1 MKKITLFILIIS
13 IASLVKAGNLP
24 LDFETGTYTFTNFDG
39 GAVTVIN
46 NPQSSGIN
54 TSTKVARM
62 VKNSGQNWAGSLITL
77 DNAIDF
83 STGKT
88 FKMKVF
94 VPKPNV
100 KVLLKVENAT
110 DGSIFYE
117 KEVTTTLTSQW
128 EELSFD
134 YSGID
139 VSKTYRKVVIIF
151 ELGTV
156 GDGSPNFTYL
166 FDDILL
172 AKGDVNQDKKPTT
185 SAPTPPVFGRQ
196 KVISIFSD
204 AFTDFDGTNFNP
216 YWQQSTVG
224 TIEDLLGGKVLKL
237 KNLNYQGIE
246 LAQEVNAAAMVYL
259 HIDVWT
265 SDETLL
271 DIYPISR
278 TTGERKASLKPL
290 IKNEWNSFDI
300 KLSDL
305 YYQGFNL
312 ADLFQFKFVGSGG
325 KTVYIDNLY
334 LYNDNP
340 TPDTEAPQNFT
351 ATVSTITYNS
361 IKLLLK
367 ANDNSGAVNYTI
379 NVGGINTIVGAASG
393 VEKAYE
399 FTRLPSST
407 SFTFSI
413 KAEDPS
419 GNGASN
425 NPVQVSAKTNEAF
438 PQPEISSPLPPTRN
452 PQDVISIFS
461 NSYTN
466 IAGTN
471 FNPNWQQS
479 TWYASMFIGENE
491 MVKYENFNY
500 QGIEIG
506 SKVNASGMKYLHID
520 VWTPNESSLSISPVS
535 QTTGEKSVK
544 LTPLRKNEWNSYD
557 IDLTSFTIQGMSMAD
572 ILHLKLVGSGKS
584 IIYVDNIY
592 FYRESTTDI
601 TDIKSKTEIR
611 LYPNPVLNALNVESI
626 QEIRNIE
633 IRTLTGQLVKNE
645 KVNTFNGSIDFNEIM
660 SGNYVVVVTLENGER
675 AVQKIVKL

>member
-172 AKGDVNQDKKPTT
+172 AKGDANQDKKPTT
-185 SAPTPPVFGRQ
+185 SAPTPPVFGPQ

-204 AFTDFDGTNFNP
+204 AFTDLDGTNFNP

-367 ANDNSGAVNYTI
+367 ATDNSGAVNFTI

-506 SKVNASGMKYLHID
+506 SKVNASGLKYLHID
-520 VWTPNESSLSISPVS
+520 VWTPNETSLSISPVS

>member
-172 AKGDVNQDKKPTT
+172 AKGDANQDKKPTT
-185 SAPTPPVFGRQ
+185 SAPTPPVFGPQ

-204 AFTDFDGTNFNP
+204 AFTDLDGTNFNP

-506 SKVNASGMKYLHID
+506 SKVNASGLKYLHID
-520 VWTPNESSLSISPVS
+520 VWTPNETSLSISPVS

>member
-1 MKKITLFILIIS
+1 MKKFTLYILIIS

-185 SAPTPPVFGRQ
+185 SAPTPPVFGPQ

-204 AFTDFDGTNFNP
+204 AFTDLDGTNFNP

-340 TPDTEAPQNFT
+340 TPDTESPQNFT

-367 ANDNSGAVNYTI
+367 ATDNSGAVNYTI

-506 SKVNASGMKYLHID
+506 SKVNASGLKYLHID

-675 AVQKIVKL
+675 AVKKIVKL